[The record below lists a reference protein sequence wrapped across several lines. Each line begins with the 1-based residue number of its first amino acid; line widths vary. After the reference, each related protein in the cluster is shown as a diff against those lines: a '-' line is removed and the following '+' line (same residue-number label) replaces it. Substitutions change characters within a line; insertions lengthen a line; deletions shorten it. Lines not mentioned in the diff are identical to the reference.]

1 MMWLK
6 YLVMMALLGSS
17 GGFGMPPVPIG
28 PNQPKRTNEK
38 LVVLLQEQRNT
49 QDTAVVRT
57 LQTELV
63 VQNEKWLTACVRK
76 NMPTSSRVVN
86 VNPDTHDELYSV
98 AVIGMLR
105 SVPRFNATRGTKFL
119 TFSTYWIR
127 SEIFTYIHENRMVRV
142 PVYLR
147 RMDFKLTPF
156 IVFCDMDMFAWDAV
170 DRLDT
175 YSRGTGL
182 NYTRSSLVNYVQS
195 KRVRVVGESAMG
207 LPVCSGGHLP
217 VYAADIR
224 DALMQMDEGDRQ
236 YIEWRYMDASGKT
249 ISYRAIAARIGSS
262 REWVRKKTV
271 QALRKMRTIL
281 SRDPVF

>member
-6 YLVMMALLGSS
+6 YLVLTLMIGSS
-17 GGFGMPPVPIG
+17 GGFGMPPLSPLE
-28 PNQPKRTNEK
+28 PNQPKRTNEE
-38 LVVLLQEQRNT
+38 LVACLQNT
-49 QDTAVVRT
+49 QNAQNITMVRA
-57 LQTELV
+57 LHTELV
-63 VQNEKWLTACVRK
+63 GQNEKWLKTCVRK
-76 NMPTSSRVVN
+76 NMPLSAD
-86 VNPDTHDELYSV
+86 PDTHDELYSA

-119 TFSTYWIR
+119 TFSTFWIR

-156 IVFCDMDMFAWDAV
+156 IVFYDMDIFAWDAV

-207 LPVCSGGHLP
+207 LPVCSGSHLP
-217 VYAADIR
+217 AYAADIR
-224 DALMQMDEGDRQ
+224 DALMQMDVGDRQ

-271 QALRKMRTIL
+271 HALRKMRTIL
-281 SRDPVF
+281 SRDP